1 MKDGAP
7 NFTAS
12 FTRRRA
18 LGIFA
23 AVGFGTLAA
32 CANDDDDDGEASSS
46 STSSTAASTAP
57 STTTTAST
65 PADSAT
71 TTSASASAT
80 ATVATATPTDFLDFP
95 EETNGPF
102 PADGSNDNGEGQLA
116 DVLADPRIVRSDI
129 TTNLDGSDPQ
139 PGIPLA
145 LTMLI
150 GSGGAPLP
158 GAAVYA
164 WHCSR
169 DGHYSVYSGGMN
181 GGDYSDTTWFRGV
194 QVADANGEV
203 TFNTI
208 FPGRYQGRA
217 VHIHFEV
224 YEDDTFSN
232 LLLTSQVGFD
242 DAESDAIYATEPDY
256 ATSLSNPTYNADD
269 NVFNDG
275 DGSQIVDLGEPAA
288 ALEASVAVGI

>member
-1 MKDGAP
+1 M
-7 NFTAS
+7 
-12 FTRRRA
+12 
-18 LGIFA
+18 FA
-23 AVGFGTLAA
+23 AVGLGTLAA
-32 CANDDDDDGEASSS
+32 CANDDDDADDDAGETSAST
-46 STSSTAASTAP
+46 TSSTAASTAP
-57 STTTTAST
+57 STTTTAPT

-71 TTSASASAT
+71 TTSAS

-145 LTMLI
+145 LTMVI

-158 GAAVYA
+158 GVAVYA

-194 QVADANGEV
+194 QVADANGAV

-242 DAESDAIYATEPDY
+242 DAESDAIYATDPNY
-256 ATSLSNPTYNADD
+256 ASSLSNPTYNADD

-288 ALEASVAVGI
+288 ALEAAVAVGI